1 MFPEKLKLFSRTEI
15 FIGERRKQGRVRS
28 PYVLFSHRRIPDD
41 FGIPPL
47 TPQPRDLDPSNIGS
61 PTATAEE
68 KGGIT
73 CSPVSLGAFRILG
86 RNSWKL
92 EAGVVYL
99 GLPNANKEEAHVHDI
114 STFRTILED
123 PPVSASIP
131 RMRICFLWDSHN
143 LHS

>member
-1 MFPEKLKLFSRTEI
+1 MFPKQVKLVSRTEI
-15 FIGERRKQGRVRS
+15 FIGEHRKQRRVRS

-99 GLPNANKEEAHVHDI
+99 G
-114 STFRTILED
+114 TFRGSRED
-123 PPVSASIP
+123 LA
-131 RMRICFLWDSHN
+131 
-143 LHS
+143 